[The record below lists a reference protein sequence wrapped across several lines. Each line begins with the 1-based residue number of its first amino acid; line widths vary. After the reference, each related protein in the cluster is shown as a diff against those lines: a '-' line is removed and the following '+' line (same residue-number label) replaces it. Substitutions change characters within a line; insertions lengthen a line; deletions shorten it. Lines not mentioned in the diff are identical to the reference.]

1 MAFLE
6 EANCIDDLLNGV
18 HKAIMSGG
26 IENSPT
32 KGKNLEILGACLI
45 LTDPTKRVSRT
56 ESRSKIISC
65 LGEFLWYLTGS
76 NDLSFIHH
84 YIPKYIDYAE
94 EDGKVHGG
102 YGSRLFNMHNMYN
115 QIENIISLLKNKKT
129 SRRALIQLF
138 DSSDLVS
145 KDNNGLSE
153 YKDIPC
159 TVSLQ
164 FLIRENKLH
173 LFSNMRSNDAFMGL
187 THDIFAFTMIQ
198 EFVARILQCELG
210 NYYHFVSSMHLYEKD
225 FEKINNLQKE
235 GFMSTRSIMDVM
247 PAIDTLD
254 YRFKLLNIEK
264 ELRDNKLYDLDSV
277 ELNDYW
283 KDLMRIIKIH
293 FLLKENNPLYSNEA
307 KVELGKLVNSSYENF
322 FEGK

>member
-138 DSSDLVS
+138 DSSD
-145 KDNNGLSE
+145 
-153 YKDIPC
+153 
-159 TVSLQ
+159 
-164 FLIRENKLH
+164 
-173 LFSNMRSNDAFMGL
+173 
-187 THDIFAFTMIQ
+187 
-198 EFVARILQCELG
+198 
-210 NYYHFVSSMHLYEKD
+210 
-225 FEKINNLQKE
+225 
-235 GFMSTRSIMDVM
+235 
-247 PAIDTLD
+247 
-254 YRFKLLNIEK
+254 
-264 ELRDNKLYDLDSV
+264 
-277 ELNDYW
+277 
-283 KDLMRIIKIH
+283 
-293 FLLKENNPLYSNEA
+293 
-307 KVELGKLVNSSYENF
+307 
-322 FEGK
+322 